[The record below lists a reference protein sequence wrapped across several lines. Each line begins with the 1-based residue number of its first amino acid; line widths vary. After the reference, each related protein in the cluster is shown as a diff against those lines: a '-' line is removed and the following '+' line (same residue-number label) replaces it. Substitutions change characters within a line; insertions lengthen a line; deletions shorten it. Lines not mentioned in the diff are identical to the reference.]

1 MQQNH
6 DEEARNI
13 QETLIAQWEV
23 RQAKLADLLEQ
34 SGATNGERDV
44 DWVVGRV
51 EWLNKEG
58 TLVAK
63 SEMKALC
70 SYSFVD
76 ESLMMAWANVE
87 IGEAAVIAPVPN
99 MPDYIESCNIAEAW
113 LYAMHLAQESDAEYL
128 YRIASPRYLVFLG
141 LWNVEP
147 IQVAAPAP
155 PDSDSDSDSDFDSD
169 NKKSNAKIQQ
179 ASKIPI
185 PPGSPHWFVAR
196 LLDQMRVA
204 LEDGRNDSRFL
215 RQHFVN
221 HGESLWQNSQ
231 YLENDGA
238 DSDLLRQT
246 SNGLIRIGRSFGQ
259 RRFGILPPAALS
271 DEQVTNI
278 VSQLADLHASWALA
292 SREYW
297 QSK

>member
-6 DEEARNI
+6 DQEAKDT
-13 QETLIAQWEV
+13 QEALIAQWEV
-23 RQAKLADLLEQ
+23 RQAKLAHLLEQ
-34 SGATNGERDV
+34 SGSTNGERHV
-44 DWVVGRV
+44 DWVGGQV
-51 EWLNKEG
+51 EWLNEEG
-58 TLVAK
+58 VKVAE

-87 IGEAAVIAPVPN
+87 IGEAAVIAPVAG
-99 MPDYIESCNIAEAW
+99 MPDYIESCNLAEAW
-113 LYAMHLAQESDAEYL
+113 LYAMHLAEESKVEYL

-141 LWNVEP
+141 LWNVEAA
-147 IQVAAPAP
+147 QVAAPP
-155 PDSDSDSDSDFDSD
+155 VIKQDEPM
-169 NKKSNAKIQQ
+169 QQ

-196 LLDQMRVA
+196 LLEQMKVA
-204 LEDGRNDSRFL
+204 LEDSRSDSRFL

-231 YLENDGA
+231 YLESDGA

-246 SNGLIRIGRSFGQ
+246 SNALIRIGRSFGQ
-259 RRFGILPPAALS
+259 RRFGILPPSALS

-278 VSQLADLHASWALA
+278 VSQLADLHTDWAVS
-292 SREYW
+292 SREY
-297 QSK
+297 QLNK

>member
-6 DEEARNI
+6 DQEAKET
-13 QETLIAQWEV
+13 QEALIAQWEV
-23 RQAKLADLLEQ
+23 RQAKLAHLLEQ
-34 SGATNGERDV
+34 SGSTNGERDV
-44 DWVVGRV
+44 DWVAGRV
-51 EWLNKEG
+51 EWLSEEG
-58 TLVAK
+58 VQVAK

-87 IGEAAVIAPVPN
+87 IGEAAVISPVAN

-113 LYAMHLAQESDAEYL
+113 LYAMHLAEESKVEYL

-141 LWNVEP
+141 LWNVET
-147 IQVAAPAP
+147 IKVKVAASP
-155 PDSDSDSDSDFDSD
+155 PPMV
-169 NKKSNAKIQQ
+169 KKDEKIQQ

-196 LLDQMRVA
+196 LLEQMRVA
-204 LEDGRNDSRFL
+204 LEDARDDTRFL

-221 HGESLWQNSQ
+221 HGESLWQNSE

-246 SNGLIRIGRSFGQ
+246 SNALIRIGRSFGQ

-278 VSQLADLHASWALA
+278 VSQLADLHTNWALA
-292 SREYW
+292 SREY
-297 QSK
+297 QLKK